1 MEYLIT
7 PQPAGFVPPQCFEIF
22 TLPFPLR
29 IGNGTVS
36 TNALSL
42 CKKTKFNVLTQRRI
56 SDILAELDM
65 LGIINAKIISKGRY
79 GRTREVSL
87 SIDHSLQKKLKEI
100 LEKSLQL

>member
-22 TLPFPLR
+22 TLPFPLC

-42 CKKTKFNVLTQRRI
+42 CDAGVPR
-56 SDILAELDM
+56 
-65 LGIINAKIISKGRY
+65 
-79 GRTREVSL
+79 
-87 SIDHSLQKKLKEI
+87 HSGSSQPYTCM
-100 LEKSLQL
+100 